1 MSLVKGETRG
11 PNPVGVSS
19 KKQGSDRCTE
29 EPVEVLEGHLGL
41 QERASRRDPPQET
54 PGSGR
59 CPSGPQE
66 TQPLF

>member
-1 MSLVKGETRG
+1 M
-11 PNPVGVSS
+11 GVSS

-59 CPSGPQE
+59 CPSGLQE